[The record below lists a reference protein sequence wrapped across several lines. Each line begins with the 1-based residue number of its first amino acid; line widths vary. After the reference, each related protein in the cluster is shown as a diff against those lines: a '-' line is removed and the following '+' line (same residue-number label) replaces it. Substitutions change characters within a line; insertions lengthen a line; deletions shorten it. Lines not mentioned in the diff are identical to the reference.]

1 MTGFDTTAPRL
12 NSGYVDI
19 DAIVHHSDAVIA
31 LLMRALN
38 LVHVDGEVA
47 LDLVREASALV
58 GSTAPAQRGTMS
70 SSNRVAGG
78 LSSWQVCSVAAYID
92 RNLGVALPIADLA
105 KVTRLSESHFAA
117 AFRTSFK
124 RPPHAYILGR
134 RLESARK
141 KMLST
146 DAPLCQIALECGLAD
161 QSHLCL
167 VFRRAY
173 GMTPSKWRREI
184 RQGNSTASLVALN
197 STIATR
203 GFSSGCGGRYQDA
216 NE

>member
-19 DAIVHHSDAVIA
+19 DAIVHRSDAVIA
-31 LLMRALN
+31 ILMRALN
-38 LVHVDGEVA
+38 LVHVDCEVA

-58 GSTAPAQRGTMS
+58 GSAAPAQPVAMS
-70 SSNRVAGG
+70 SSNRGAGG
-78 LSSWQVCSVAAYID
+78 LSPWQVCLVAAYID

-134 RLESARK
+134 RLESARQ

-173 GMTPSKWRREI
+173 GMTPSKWRRET
-184 RQGNSTASLVALN
+184 RQRTGTASLVALN
-197 STIATR
+197 STIARR
-203 GFSSGCGGRYQDA
+203 GYPSDCGVRHQDA
-216 NE
+216 DE